1 MLKFTPMV
9 HAFVRG
15 VLHAALAF
23 ASLVAHAQ
31 DVWPSR
37 PIKIIVPV
45 AAGGTVDIVAR
56 MLAQEMS
63 QSLGQSVVVENRP
76 SAASLVGTQLVAK
89 AAPDGYTL
97 LAHSSTFFT
106 APLVV
111 TQAGYDPVRDF
122 APITLTCKAPM
133 VLVAGPSVQAKTLG
147 ELVLQAK
154 AKPGEFS
161 VASSGNGSTGHM
173 ASEVFANRAGLKM
186 LNVFYKGNSQS
197 VIDVI
202 SGQTQLMYDQIGTA
216 MAHIKAGK
224 LRPLAVTSVNRSP
237 MFPDVPTIAEL
248 GYPGYEDV
256 TLNMLLAPAG
266 TPREILARI
275 QAEVA
280 KAYAKP
286 ELVAKFAE
294 RGVELVASPM
304 PEAFAITVK
313 QEVDRLRKVAREA
326 NIKAE

>member
-1 MLKFTPMV
+1 L
-9 HAFVRG
+9 
-15 VLHAALAF
+15 
-23 ASLVAHAQ
+23 
-31 DVWPSR
+31 
-37 PIKIIVPV
+37 
-45 AAGGTVDIVAR
+45 
-56 MLAQEMS
+56 S

-111 TQAGYDPVRDF
+111 ANAGYDPLRDF
-122 APITLTCKAPM
+122 APISLTCKAPM
-133 VLVAGPSVQAKTLG
+133 MLVAGPSVQAKTLA
-147 ELVLQAK
+147 ELVTQAK

-161 VASSGNGSTGHM
+161 VASSGNGSTGHI
-173 ASEVFANRAGLKM
+173 ASEVFANRAGIKM

-216 MAHIKAGK
+216 MAHVKAGK
-224 LRPLAVTSVNRSP
+224 LRPLAVTSINRSP
-237 MFPDVPTIAEL
+237 LFPEVPTIAEL

-266 TPREILARI
+266 TSRDILVRL

-286 ELVAKFAE
+286 ELLAKFAE
-294 RGVELVASPM
+294 RGIELVASPT
-304 PEAFAITVK
+304 PEAFALMVK
-313 QEVDRLRKVAREA
+313 SEVDRLRKVAREA

>member
-1 MLKFTPMV
+1 MV
-9 HAFVRG
+9 SIFFRPLLLVFM
-15 VLHAALAF
+15 ALCAWT
-23 ASLVAHAQ
+23 AHAQ

-56 MLAQEMS
+56 MLAQELS
-63 QSLGQSVVVENRP
+63 QSLGQSVVVENKP
-76 SAASLVGTQLVAK
+76 SAASLVGTQMVAK

-111 TQAGYDPVRDF
+111 ANAGYDPLRDF

-133 VLVAGPSVQAKTLG
+133 MLVAGPTVQAKTLA
-147 ELVLQAK
+147 ELVTQAK
-154 AKPGEFS
+154 AQPGEFS
-161 VASSGNGSTGHM
+161 VASSGNGSTGHI
-173 ASEVFANRAGLKM
+173 ASEVFANRAGIKM

-216 MAHIKAGK
+216 MAHVKAGK
-224 LRPLAVTSVNRSP
+224 LRPLAVTSINRSP
-237 MFPDVPTIAEL
+237 LFPEVPTIAEL

-266 TPREILARI
+266 TPRDILVRL

-286 ELVAKFAE
+286 ELLAKFAE
-294 RGVELVASPM
+294 RGIELVASPT
-304 PEAFAITVK
+304 PEAFALMVK
-313 QEVDRLRKVAREA
+313 SEVDRLRKVAREA

>member
-1 MLKFTPMV
+1 MV
-9 HAFVRG
+9 STLIRHLLRVMMAFCVCT
-15 VLHAALAF
+15 V
-23 ASLVAHAQ
+23 HAQ
-31 DVWPSR
+31 DAWPSR

-56 MLAQEMS
+56 MLAQELS

-106 APLVV
+106 APIVV
-111 TQAGYDPVRDF
+111 ANAGYDPLRDF

-133 VLVAGPSVQAKTLG
+133 MLVAGPSVQAKSLA
-147 ELVLQAK
+147 ELVTQAK

-161 VASSGNGSTGHM
+161 VASSGNGSTGHI
-173 ASEVFANRAGLKM
+173 ASEVFANRAGIKM

-216 MAHIKAGK
+216 MAHVKAGK
-224 LRPLAVTSVNRSP
+224 LRPLAVTSINRSP
-237 MFPDVPTIAEL
+237 LFPEVPTIAEL

-266 TPREILARI
+266 TPREILTRL

-280 KAYAKP
+280 KAYSKP
-286 ELVAKFAE
+286 ELLAKFAE
-294 RGVELVASPM
+294 RGVELVASTS
-304 PEAFAITVK
+304 PEAFAQTVK
-313 QEVDRLRKVAREA
+313 TEVDRLRKVAREA

>member
-1 MLKFTPMV
+1 MV
-9 HAFVRG
+9 STLIRHLLRVMMAFCVCT
-15 VLHAALAF
+15 V
-23 ASLVAHAQ
+23 HAQ
-31 DVWPSR
+31 DAWPSR

-56 MLAQEMS
+56 MLAQELS

-106 APLVV
+106 APIVV
-111 TQAGYDPVRDF
+111 ANAGYDPLRDF

-133 VLVAGPSVQAKTLG
+133 MLVAGPSVQAKSLA
-147 ELVLQAK
+147 ELVTQAK

-161 VASSGNGSTGHM
+161 VASSGNGSTGHI
-173 ASEVFANRAGLKM
+173 ASEVFANRAGIKM

-216 MAHIKAGK
+216 MAHVKAGK
-224 LRPLAVTSVNRSP
+224 LRPLAVTSINRSP
-237 MFPDVPTIAEL
+237 LFPEVPTIAEL

-266 TPREILARI
+266 TPREILTRL
-275 QAEVA
+275 QSEVA
-280 KAYAKP
+280 KAYSKP
-286 ELVAKFAE
+286 ELLAKFAE
-294 RGVELVASPM
+294 RGVELVASTS
-304 PEAFAITVK
+304 PEAFAQTVK
-313 QEVDRLRKVAREA
+313 TEVDRLRKVAREA

>member
-1 MLKFTPMV
+1 
-9 HAFVRG
+9 
-15 VLHAALAF
+15 
-23 ASLVAHAQ
+23 
-31 DVWPSR
+31 
-37 PIKIIVPV
+37 
-45 AAGGTVDIVAR
+45 
-56 MLAQEMS
+56 
-63 QSLGQSVVVENRP
+63 
-76 SAASLVGTQLVAK
+76 
-89 AAPDGYTL
+89 
-97 LAHSSTFFT
+97 
-106 APLVV
+106 
-111 TQAGYDPVRDF
+111 
-122 APITLTCKAPM
+122 
-133 VLVAGPSVQAKTLG
+133 
-147 ELVLQAK
+147 
-154 AKPGEFS
+154 
-161 VASSGNGSTGHM
+161 
-173 ASEVFANRAGLKM
+173 M

-224 LRPLAVTSVNRSP
+224 LRPLAVTSMNRSP
-237 MFPDVPTIAEL
+237 LFPDVPTIAEL

-294 RGVELVASPM
+294 RGVELVASPT
-304 PEAFAITVK
+304 PEAFALTVK
-313 QEVDRLRKVAREA
+313 HEVDRLRKVAREA